1 MENIRS
7 PGNQYITVTNDGLN
21 QLMLVLKNISIKKSE
36 ISVSHVDFKKMIPLD
51 GKQLSFL

>member
-1 MENIRS
+1 MDNIRS